1 MTQAFS
7 SFTKREQQIL
17 DLVRSGL
24 TSKAVARELMIS
36 PRTVEVHRA
45 SLMRKVGAK
54 NFAHLSYLL
63 ESGMAQSDTARAA

>member
-1 MTQAFS
+1 VTYS
-7 SFTKREQQIL
+7 SFTKREQEIL
-17 DLVRSGL
+17 HLVRSGL

-45 SLMRKVGAK
+45 NLIRKAGAR

-63 ESGMAQSDTARAA
+63 EAEAAQQTDAPQAA